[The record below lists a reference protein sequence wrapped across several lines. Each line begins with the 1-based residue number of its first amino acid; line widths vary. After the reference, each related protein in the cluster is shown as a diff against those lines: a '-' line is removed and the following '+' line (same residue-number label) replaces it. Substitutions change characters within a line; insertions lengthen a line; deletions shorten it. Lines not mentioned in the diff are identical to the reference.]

1 MPTTTMTQEQWKE
14 LQHMTFDGVQ
24 VSHFQQTLQQMR
36 EDLGLVRGVFNA
48 WHQRRPRGVDEALQR
63 AINLNCGLLRLVDD
77 MQKSAHKDQEA
88 QKRRGEGQ
96 PHLRIVQQEAA

>member
-1 MPTTTMTQEQWKE
+1 MPTTTMTQEQWEE

-24 VSHFQQTLQQMR
+24 VSHFQQSLQQMR

-48 WHQRRPRGVDEALQR
+48 WHQRRPRGIDEALQR

-77 MQKSAHKDQEA
+77 MRKSAHKEQEA
-88 QKRRGEGQ
+88 QKRQGERQ
-96 PHLRIVQQEAA
+96 SYLRIVGKAA